1 MTLRRNNFR
10 HQLFEDSQIDKEVDI
25 RKRILKDFNKK
36 EEDFEQLSEW
46 NDYLE
51 MVEDIIF
58 NLTNGVDILGTNK
71 RIAEYK
77 ERNKDFISK
86 NRYDSVTV
94 DLKSFELIFQYRKLK
109 AQAEPRGPRTAGH
122 PGAGGAARQHPAEAA
137 RGGGRGGQ
145 EAEGGEQGEADRRPH
160 VQRRRRGRHRLDAR
174 EGDGGDGAGEA
185 AQVPHGHRGAECRIG
200 YVRLKGADEGC
211 IHYEIEKMF

>member
-1 MTLRRNNFR
+1 MNLGSGSCPECGVTLRRNNFR

-36 EEDFEQLSEW
+36 EEDFDQLSEW

-77 ERNKDFISK
+77 ERNKDFITK
-86 NRYDSVTV
+86 NRFVHDNEMS
-94 DLKSFELIFQYRKLK
+94 ELNVRVI
-109 AQAEPRGPRTAGH
+109 H
-122 PGAGGAARQHPAEAA
+122 PKHF
-137 RGGGRGGQ
+137 
-145 EAEGGEQGEADRRPH
+145 
-160 VQRRRRGRHRLDAR
+160 
-174 EGDGGDGAGEA
+174 
-185 AQVPHGHRGAECRIG
+185 
-200 YVRLKGADEGC
+200 Y
-211 IHYEIEKMF
+211 

>member
-36 EEDFEQLSEW
+36 EEDFDQLSEW

-77 ERNKDFISK
+77 ERNKDFITK
-86 NRYDSVTV
+86 NRFVHDNEMS
-94 DLKSFELIFQYRKLK
+94 ELNVRVI
-109 AQAEPRGPRTAGH
+109 H
-122 PGAGGAARQHPAEAA
+122 PKHF
-137 RGGGRGGQ
+137 
-145 EAEGGEQGEADRRPH
+145 
-160 VQRRRRGRHRLDAR
+160 
-174 EGDGGDGAGEA
+174 
-185 AQVPHGHRGAECRIG
+185 
-200 YVRLKGADEGC
+200 Y
-211 IHYEIEKMF
+211 